1 MMKTNVK
8 RREKQGKN
16 FRSLQLRTLAYCMG
30 ISMILL
36 AVCLAVMFIYMDRS
50 LRENTRDSVENSAMA
65 IANEMKTVLAGGDNM
80 LKSLQTD
87 QALLQEARRMDQA
100 EHVNNYFLVYP
111 SVNELFRSKF
121 AAEMITEDTE
131 CSIKYVSRQY
141 DNLALYYPG
150 GNKLFAEKD
159 RLKENRAL
167 SGLFDSV
174 DYVAFLGPHE
184 DFWDSGHMVI
194 SVVRMMRTTYHTYG
208 MFILDYEIGN
218 LQEVSGY
225 YSNHSKAAVTIWDSA
240 HKYFYSTDE
249 KLNRESLRSE
259 IIGKMYSGENNP
271 YNFVAGGNIYGEIVS
286 ETTGWNVLFSMSLEP
301 YRESQRQLALICV
314 ALFLMV
320 VAALFFFL
328 YKTIGWIISPLRQLT
343 GQLSRPDIDLED
355 FQPVESKSH
364 EVAVLSDAIG
374 TYLKKILQQ
383 SKELEEARRL
393 TAEAHY
399 ETLEAQLNPHFLYNT
414 LAVISMTGLENG
426 NMKVFHMCNKLSALL
441 RYSLSFSGKAVQIS
455 DEVENI
461 ENYLYIMNARLEG
474 RLAVAW
480 ERNEK
485 IEKVCVP
492 KLILQP
498 IVENCFQH
506 GFAGESEEEKI
517 WRIQLREYQKEDCW
531 YLEIANNGVPFPQEQ
546 MLKLQKLK
554 QTILR
559 DDLQSAMQEG
569 KTRGYGL
576 TNTVIRLCIYDR
588 EKAVVDVWNEG
599 GWTIVRIGGPLDKDR
614 PEHNDHK

>member
-1 MMKTNVK
+1 MMKTNVI
-8 RREKQGKN
+8 RREKQRKN

-259 IIGKMYSGENNP
+259 IIGKMYSGENNT

-343 GQLSRPDIDLED
+343 SQLSRPDIDLED

-576 TNTVIRLCIYDR
+576 TNTVIRLCIYYR

>member
-1 MMKTNVK
+1 MKTNVK

-218 LQEVSGY
+218 LQEISGY
-225 YSNHSKAAVTIWDSA
+225 YSNH
-240 HKYFYSTDE
+240 
-249 KLNRESLRSE
+249 
-259 IIGKMYSGENNP
+259 
-271 YNFVAGGNIYGEIVS
+271 
-286 ETTGWNVLFSMSLEP
+286 
-301 YRESQRQLALICV
+301 
-314 ALFLMV
+314 
-320 VAALFFFL
+320 
-328 YKTIGWIISPLRQLT
+328 
-343 GQLSRPDIDLED
+343 
-355 FQPVESKSH
+355 
-364 EVAVLSDAIG
+364 
-374 TYLKKILQQ
+374 
-383 SKELEEARRL
+383 
-393 TAEAHY
+393 
-399 ETLEAQLNPHFLYNT
+399 
-414 LAVISMTGLENG
+414 
-426 NMKVFHMCNKLSALL
+426 
-441 RYSLSFSGKAVQIS
+441 
-455 DEVENI
+455 
-461 ENYLYIMNARLEG
+461 
-474 RLAVAW
+474 
-480 ERNEK
+480 
-485 IEKVCVP
+485 
-492 KLILQP
+492 
-498 IVENCFQH
+498 
-506 GFAGESEEEKI
+506 
-517 WRIQLREYQKEDCW
+517 
-531 YLEIANNGVPFPQEQ
+531 
-546 MLKLQKLK
+546 
-554 QTILR
+554 
-559 DDLQSAMQEG
+559 
-569 KTRGYGL
+569 
-576 TNTVIRLCIYDR
+576 
-588 EKAVVDVWNEG
+588 
-599 GWTIVRIGGPLDKDR
+599 
-614 PEHNDHK
+614 

>member
-1 MMKTNVK
+1 MKKNVK
-8 RREKQGKN
+8 RQKKQRKK

-30 ISMILL
+30 ISMTLL
-36 AVCLAVMFIYMDRS
+36 TVCLAVMFIYMDRS
-50 LRENTRDSVENSAMA
+50 LRENTRDSVENSAAA

-87 QALLQEARRMDQA
+87 QVLLQEARRMDQMDHA
-100 EHVNNYFLVYP
+100 DNYFLAYP
-111 SVNELFRSKF
+111 SVNELFQSKF

-150 GNKLFAEKD
+150 GNKLFAGKD
-159 RLKENRAL
+159 SLKENKMLA
-167 SGLFDSV
+167 GLFGSV
-174 DYVAFLGPHE
+174 EYSAFLGPHE

-208 MFILDYEIGN
+208 MFILDFEIDN
-218 LQEVSGY
+218 LQEISAN
-225 YSNHSKAAVTIWDSA
+225 YSNHSKAAITIWDSA
-240 HKYFYSTDE
+240 HGYFYSTDE
-249 KLNRESLRSE
+249 NLNRESFLSAAAE
-259 IIGKMYSGENNP
+259 KKHSGDNSLDT
-271 YNFVAGGNIYGEIVS
+271 FVSGGNIYGGIFS
-286 ETTGWNVLFSMSLEP
+286 ETTGWNIFFSMSLEP

-343 GQLSRPDIDLED
+343 VQLSRPDIDLED
-355 FQPVESKSH
+355 YQPVESKSH
-364 EVAVLSDAIG
+364 EVAVLSEAIR
-374 TYLKKILQQ
+374 TYLQKILQQ
-383 SKELEEARRL
+383 SQELQEARRL

-455 DEVENI
+455 DEVENV

-485 IEKVCVP
+485 IEKVSVP

-506 GFAGESEEEKI
+506 GFGGEAEEGKI
-517 WRIQLREYQKEDCW
+517 WKIQLREYQKKDCW
-531 YLEIANNGVPFPQEQ
+531 YLEIANNGVPFPEEQ

-559 DDLQSAMQEG
+559 DDLQSVMQTG

-576 TNTVIRLCIYDR
+576 TNTVIRLCIYYR
-588 EKAVVDVWNEG
+588 EKAVVDVRNED
-599 GWTIVRIGGPLDKDR
+599 GWTVVRIGGPLDKDR